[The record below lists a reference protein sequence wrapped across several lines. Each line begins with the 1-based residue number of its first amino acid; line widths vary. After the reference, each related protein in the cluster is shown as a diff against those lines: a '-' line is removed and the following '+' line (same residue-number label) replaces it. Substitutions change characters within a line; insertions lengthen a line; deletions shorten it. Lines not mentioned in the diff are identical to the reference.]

1 MEYNLEQ
8 MKYAELKLLAKSEN
22 LEFNGNISK
31 DNLINLLFNHF
42 EKEKEV
48 VTENVVE
55 EVEEPKLAF
64 EELMQLLKSLKEE
77 LKSKKDRNIE
87 IEKNNIYIDT
97 RILAIKNISDTVDED
112 GLSQIANL
120 NKIKIEN
127 SRQFKNN
134 IERIV
139 ELENKIILLD
149 NEKMKLAS
157 IKISEKKEEYKKLK
171 DEYIT
176 LPQEMLQILSD
187 KIETYNSLKI
197 AMVESKK
204 ELTQMCSEFETKFI
218 EPEKVAIKLTISE
231 VQQVVNGL
239 KNLNKIQ
246 ARVAK
251 R

>member
-1 MEYNLEQ
+1 MEYNLNK
-8 MKYAELKLLAKSEN
+8 MKYAELKLLATSEN

-42 EKEKEV
+42 KKEEV
-48 VTENVVE
+48 IVE
-55 EVEEPKLAF
+55 EKVEITEEPKLNF
-64 EELMQLLKSLKEE
+64 EELMQVLKDLKEE
-77 LKSKKDRNIE
+77 LKSKKDRNMD
-87 IEKNNIYIDT
+87 IEKNNLYIDT
-97 RILAIKNISDTVDED
+97 RILAIKNISDTVDEE
-112 GLSQIANL
+112 GLAQIANL

-157 IKISEKKEEYKKLK
+157 IKISEKKEEYRKIK

-187 KIETYNSLKI
+187 KIEKYNSLKI